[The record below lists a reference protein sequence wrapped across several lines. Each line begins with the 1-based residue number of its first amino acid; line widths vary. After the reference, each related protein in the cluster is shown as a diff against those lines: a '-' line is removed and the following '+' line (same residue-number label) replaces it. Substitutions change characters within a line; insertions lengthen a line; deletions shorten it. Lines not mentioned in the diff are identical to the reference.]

1 MSPHSL
7 ESPSP
12 AVGLSHSSGARAAV
26 YPDGAQLFTWWP
38 SQGSEVL
45 FVSDRVERR
54 PGASFHGGVPI
65 VFPQFA
71 SEGPLPQHGF
81 ARTMRWEMLPRDTMT
96 LVALQLT
103 DGPRTRAL
111 WPHAFEAEYAVTLDD
126 RSLAMQLTVTNRDTT
141 RMSFTCALH
150 TYLRVGDVSQVELS
164 GLEGCRYRD
173 KVLGTEA
180 VQEEPVLTVPGPVDR
195 VYLDVPPTL
204 ELLDPVIGRTVGV
217 LSDGFVDAV
226 VWNPGEEGT
235 LAFGD
240 LAPDDWRHFLCVEA
254 ACVGRP
260 VELAAGEVWTGRQ
273 VLRV

>member
-1 MSPHSL
+1 VSPHSL
-7 ESPSP
+7 EAPAP

-38 SQGSEVL
+38 SQESEVL

-54 PGASFHGGVPI
+54 PGKSFHGGVPI

-81 ARTMRWEMLPRDTMT
+81 ARAMRWEMLPRDTMT
-96 LVALQLT
+96 LVALRLG

-126 RSLAMQLTVTNRDTT
+126 RSLAMQLTVTNRGES

-150 TYLRVGDVSQVELS
+150 TYLRVGEVSQVELS
-164 GLEGCRYRD
+164 GLAGCRYRD
-173 KVLGTEA
+173 KVLGSEET
-180 VQEEPVLTVPGPVDR
+180 QEQETLTIPGPVDR
-195 VYLDVPPTL
+195 VYLDVPGPVS
-204 ELLDPVIGRTVGV
+204 LLDPAIGRTIDV
-217 LSDGFVDAV
+217 LSDGFADVV

-254 ACVGRP
+254 ACVGRA
-260 VELAAGEVWTGRQ
+260 VELEPSQVWTGRQ

>member
-1 MSPHSL
+1 
-7 ESPSP
+7 
-12 AVGLSHSSGARAAV
+12 
-26 YPDGAQLFTWWP
+26 
-38 SQGSEVL
+38 VL

-54 PGASFHGGVPI
+54 PGKSFHGGVPI

-96 LVALQLT
+96 LVAMRLT

-111 WPHAFEAEYAVTLDD
+111 WPHAFEAEYTVTLDD
-126 RSLAMQLTVTNRDTT
+126 RSLAMQLVVTNRGEQ
-141 RMSFTCALH
+141 RLSFTAALH
-150 TYLRVGDVSQVELS
+150 TYLRVGEVAQVELT
-164 GLEGCRYRD
+164 GLQGCRYRD
-173 KVLGTEA
+173 KVLGVET
-180 VQEEPVLTVPGPVDR
+180 VQEEPELTVPGPIDR
-195 VYLDVPPTL
+195 VYFDVPAPL
-204 ELLDPVIGRTVGV
+204 ELLDPVIGRTITA
-217 LSDGFVDAV
+217 LADGFTDAV
-226 VWNPGEEGT
+226 VWNPGEEGV

-260 VELAAGEVWTGRQ
+260 VELEAGEVWTGRQ